1 MYETLLSKYGVRQ
14 LGFYVKSIEETAAF
28 MAKHLGAGPFFDM
41 GVNELAKLQLHG
53 ADCKSLTRCALG
65 HMNDVQVELIE
76 PANDEPSVYTEAGG
90 FGLHHICLWTDDLAK
105 TIEEFKAEGVEV
117 AMEMISGQGLPV
129 VYLDTVEEL
138 GVYVEVN
145 PPLDQL
151 YQGIKMQHESWDG
164 TRPLRS
170 VAELMGK

>member
-1 MYETLLSKYGVRQ
+1 
-14 LGFYVKSIEETAAF
+14 
-28 MAKHLGAGPFFDM
+28 
-41 GVNELAKLQLHG
+41 
-53 ADCKSLTRCALG
+53 
-65 HMNDVQVELIE
+65 
-76 PANDEPSVYTEAGG
+76 
-90 FGLHHICLWTDDLAK
+90 
-105 TIEEFKAEGVEV
+105 
-117 AMEMISGQGLPV
+117 MEMVSGQGLPV

-145 PPLDQL
+145 PPLEQL